1 MPQNVTQYDLLI
13 SCPGDIKEEI
23 EVINRTV
30 QKFND
35 QFSDTLGIS
44 IRTRHWSKN
53 SYPQSGGKPQAL
65 LNEQFVKKCD
75 AAVALF
81 WTRFGTPTD
90 EYGSGTEEEI
100 EIMLDAGKQVFLYF
114 SDKPIPPSETDWE
127 GYQKV
132 QAFKQKYN
140 GIYFSY
146 CTAEDFESSFY
157 AHLTQYFLSVN
168 AVADAKLQRKSQL
181 VLRGIDVDGHLCETP
196 TVFDFT
202 VNTSKDSKTQLSEI
216 KELYRKIDSMHM
228 GQRLPVEE
236 DEIDQSPL
244 NALAYMGSSLFPPI
258 TIDQKIQEAIVATA
272 KALEI
277 SLSNDFFHLG
287 NLSKNI
293 TSVSLMGGC
302 SYTGTK
308 DEELKYELIIELH
321 ESISE
326 FINWSKIEDAYAG
339 LTCIQLAIENSGTA
353 VDEDIEVELRFNN
366 NILLPLDKL
375 PEIQDEYAIEYLLD
389 KCDLEA
395 LLSIPPTAQYKAYE
409 DSQKLGSHI
418 GTGQN
423 IRPFDSFMG
432 RDYQEDYQDDIAD
445 IYCYEIF
452 AEKDQCIM
460 KVKFDYIKHHTVIAF
475 PTPIFLQ
482 QVPTEIEYT
491 ITSQNSPDILSG
503 KILVQTIEKKD

>member
-13 SCPGDIKEEI
+13 SCPGDIKEEL

-157 AHLTQYFLSVN
+157 AHLTQYFLSVK

-196 TVFDFT
+196 TVFDFKF
-202 VNTSKDSKTQLSEI
+202 NTSKDSKTQLSEI

-236 DEIDQSPL
+236 DEIDKSPW
-244 NALAYMGSSLFPPI
+244 NALAYMGSSLFPPV
-258 TIDQKIQEAIVATA
+258 TIDQKIQEAIVVTA
-272 KALEI
+272 KAFEI
-277 SLSNDFFHLG
+277 SLSDDFFYLG
-287 NLSKNI
+287 NLSKDI

-308 DEELKYELIIELH
+308 DEELKYELIMELH

-366 NILLPLDKL
+366 NVLLPLDKF
-375 PEIQDEYAIEYLLD
+375 PEIQDKYAIEYLLD
-389 KCDLEA
+389 KCDLEV

-418 GTGQN
+418 GTSQN
-423 IRPFDSFMG
+423 IHPFNSFMG
-432 RDYQEDYQDDIAD
+432 RDYQEDYQEDIAD

-452 AEKDQCIM
+452 VEQDQCIM

-503 KILVQTIEKKD
+503 KILVQTIEKED

>member
-196 TVFDFT
+196 TVFDFKF
-202 VNTSKDSKTQLSEI
+202 NTSKDSKTQLSEI
-216 KELYRKIDSMHM
+216 KELYRRIDSMHM

-432 RDYQEDYQDDIAD
+432 KDYQEDYQDDIAD

-503 KILVQTIEKKD
+503 KILMQTIEKKD

>member
-13 SCPGDIKEEI
+13 SCPGDIKEEL

-157 AHLTQYFLSVN
+157 AHLTQYFLSIK

-196 TVFDFT
+196 TVLNFKF
-202 VNTSKDSKTQLSEI
+202 NTSKDSKTQLSEI

-236 DEIDQSPL
+236 DEIDKSPW
-244 NALAYMGSSLFPPI
+244 NALAYMGSSLFPPV
-258 TIDQKIQEAIVATA
+258 TIDQKIQEAIVVTA
-272 KALEI
+272 KAFEI
-277 SLSNDFFHLG
+277 SLSDDFFYLG
-287 NLSKNI
+287 NLSKDI

-339 LTCIQLAIENSGTA
+339 LTCIKLAIENSGTA

-366 NILLPLDKL
+366 NVLLPSDKF
-375 PEIQDEYAIEYLLD
+375 PEIQDKYAIEYLLD
-389 KCDLEA
+389 KCDLEV

-418 GTGQN
+418 GTSQN
-423 IRPFDSFMG
+423 IHPFNSFMG
-432 RDYQEDYQDDIAD
+432 RDYQEDYQEDIAD

-452 AEKDQCIM
+452 VEQDQCIM

-503 KILVQTIEKKD
+503 KILVQTIEKED

>member
-100 EIMLDAGKQVFLYF
+100 EIMMDAGKQVFLYF
-114 SDKPIPPSETDWE
+114 SEKPISPSKMDSE

-132 QAFKQKYN
+132 QALKQKYN

-157 AHLTQYFLSVN
+157 AHLTQYFLSVK

-196 TVFDFT
+196 TVLDFKF
-202 VNTSKDSKTQLSEI
+202 NTSKDSKIQLAEI

-228 GQRLPVEE
+228 GQRLPVKKDGSEK
-236 DEIDQSPL
+236 SPW
-244 NALAYMGSSLFPPI
+244 NAFAYMGDSLFPPV
-258 TIDQKIQEAIVATA
+258 TVDQKLQETIVAVA
-272 KALEI
+272 KSLEI
-277 SLSNDFFHLG
+277 PLSDDFFHLG
-287 NLSKNI
+287 NLSQNI

-308 DEELKYELIIELH
+308 DEELKYELIMELH
-321 ESISE
+321 DSISE
-326 FINWSKIEDAYAG
+326 FINWSKVEEAYAG
-339 LTCIQLAIENSGTA
+339 LTCIKLAIENSGTA

-366 NILLPLDKL
+366 NILLPLDKF
-375 PEIQDEYAIEYLLD
+375 PEIQDEYTIEYLLD
-389 KCDLEA
+389 KCDLKV
-395 LLSIPPTAQYKAYE
+395 LLSIPPTAQYKAYD
-409 DSQKLGSHI
+409 DSQKIGSSI
-418 GTGQN
+418 GEAPY
-423 IRPFDSFMG
+423 PFNPFTG

-452 AEKDQCIM
+452 AEKDRCIM

-482 QVPTEIEYT
+482 KAPTEIEYT
-491 ITSQNSPDILSG
+491 ITSKNSPDILLG
-503 KILVQTIEKKD
+503 KLLVTTNTIDAQ

>member
-157 AHLTQYFLSVN
+157 AHLTQYFLSVK

-196 TVFDFT
+196 TVFDFKF
-202 VNTSKDSKTQLSEI
+202 NTSKDSKTQLSEI

-308 DEELKYELIIELH
+308 DEELKYELIIELN

-326 FINWSKIEDAYAG
+326 FINWSKIEDACAG

>member
-1 MPQNVTQYDLLI
+1 MTQYDLLI

-157 AHLTQYFLSVN
+157 AHLTQYFLSVK

-196 TVFDFT
+196 TVFDFKF
-202 VNTSKDSKTQLSEI
+202 NTSKDSKTQLSEI

-236 DEIDQSPL
+236 DEIDKSPW
-244 NALAYMGSSLFPPI
+244 NALAYMGSSLFPPV
-258 TIDQKIQEAIVATA
+258 TIDQKIQEAIVVTA
-272 KALEI
+272 KAFEI
-277 SLSNDFFHLG
+277 SLSDDFFYLG
-287 NLSKNI
+287 NLSKDI

-308 DEELKYELIIELH
+308 DEELKYELIMELH

-366 NILLPLDKL
+366 NVLLPLDKF
-375 PEIQDEYAIEYLLD
+375 PEIQDKYAIEYLLD
-389 KCDLEA
+389 KCDLEV

-418 GTGQN
+418 GTSQN
-423 IRPFDSFMG
+423 IHPFNSFMG
-432 RDYQEDYQDDIAD
+432 RDYQEDYQEDIAD

-452 AEKDQCIM
+452 VEQDQCIM

-503 KILVQTIEKKD
+503 KILVQTIEKED